1 MSNTFGTILRLTTF
15 GESHGHCIGGVL
27 DGMPA
32 GVPINPDRIS
42 DALAHRRPASYFS
55 TSRRENDKM
64 TILSGIYEG
73 KTLGTPIGFII
84 NNADTRPGD
93 YDNIKDVYRPSHADY
108 TYDAKYGRR
117 DHRGGGRA
125 SARETACRVVA
136 GAIARCALSEM
147 GIKVTAY
154 TSAIGDV
161 SLNDDYTSI
170 DIDSRYKYTTRCPD
184 EITDRLMQDEL
195 SKARDDRD
203 TLGGIVTCVIT
214 GCTAG
219 LGEPLYNKLSAS
231 LAGAMMSINAAK
243 AFEIGMG
250 MDGCRQ
256 RGSQMIDEFYSE
268 SDGSVSTR
276 SNNSGGIQGGISNGS
291 DICFRVGF
299 KPVATLPR
307 PVRTVDRDGV
317 ETILEVNG
325 RHDICVV
332 PRAVPVVEAMASLVI
347 LDAVLLNRASKW

>member
-1 MSNTFGTILRLTTF
+1 MSNTFGSILRLTTF
-15 GESHGHCIGGVL
+15 GESHGNCIGGVL

-32 GVPINPDRIS
+32 GVPVNPGRIS
-42 DALAHRRPASYFS
+42 EALARRRPASSFS
-55 TSRRENDKM
+55 TSRRENDDV
-64 TILSGIYEG
+64 TILSGIYQG

-108 TYDAKYGRR
+108 TYDAKYGLR

-136 GAIARCALSEM
+136 GAIAQCALSEIN
-147 GIKVTAY
+147 IKVTAY
-154 TSAIGDV
+154 TSAIGGV
-161 SLNDDYTSI
+161 SMNGDNINT

-184 EITDRLMQDEL
+184 EMTDRLMLDEL
-195 SKARDDRD
+195 KKARGDND
-203 TLGGIVTCVIT
+203 TLGGIITCVIT
-214 GCTAG
+214 GCPPG

-231 LAGAMMSINAAK
+231 LASAMMSINAAK

-250 MDGCRQ
+250 MDGCRK

-268 SDGSVSTR
+268 SNGAISTR
-276 SNNSGGIQGGISNGS
+276 SNYSGGIQGGISNGS

-299 KPVATLPR
+299 KPVATMPR
-307 PVRTVDRDGV
+307 PVKTVDRNGV